1 MLKRKN
7 RLSKISKRAGE
18 KKYFS
23 PLFSVRI
30 SDNKDGKTR
39 FGLVVSKKIDKRAVV
54 RNRTKRVLRMVA
66 EEFLKDLIGKDVVI
80 IAKKSLTFTDKEMA
94 AKELRSVLKK

>member
-7 RLSKISKRAGE
+7 RLSKITKRAGE

-23 PLFSVRI
+23 PLFIVRI

-39 FGLVVSKKIDKRAVV
+39 FGLIVSKKIDKRAVV
-54 RNRTKRVLRMVA
+54 RNRTKRILRMVA
-66 EEFLKDLIGKDVVI
+66 EELLEDLIDKDVVI
-80 IAKKSLTFTDKEMA
+80 IAKKSLIFTEKEMA